1 MPLSLISIRRTLASS
16 FPSHCCPIVP
26 LRSLSLYLFLKS
38 ENEGSVEIEGKSF
51 SILVFVLLLGEET
64 KSKFQDFILFKLFS
78 SVSRETNRM

>member
-16 FPSHCCPIVP
+16 FPSHCPIVP